1 MTNFGTGAIDGA
13 LRYMSLKF
21 PAAYYGATLASLRDL
36 TKSCTQLVNSY
47 FPNSDATDA
56 FCSDELLNFNST
68 ASYIYVTDV
77 FMNDDADKIHYIAN
91 KTGLDEQRV
100 SSSI

>member
-21 PAAYYGATLASLRDL
+21 PAVYYGATLASLRDPM
-36 TKSCTQLVNSY
+36 KDCTQLVNSY
-47 FPNSDATDA
+47 FPNSDATDN
-56 FCSDELLNFNST
+56 FCADDNLNFNST

-77 FMNDDADKIHYIAN
+77 FLNDDAEKISYIA
-91 KTGLDEQRV
+91 KTTGLDE
-100 SSSI
+100 